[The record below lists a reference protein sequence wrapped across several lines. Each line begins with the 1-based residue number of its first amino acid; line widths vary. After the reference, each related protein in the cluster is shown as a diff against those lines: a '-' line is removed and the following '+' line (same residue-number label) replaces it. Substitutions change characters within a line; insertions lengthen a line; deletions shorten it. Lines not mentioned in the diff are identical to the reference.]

1 MVNYHKTTREIQELY
16 LSDNRPWI
24 IGLSGGKD
32 STCITQMVYYMLK
45 DLAPEKKNKEVHV
58 LSADTLVESPI
69 IELRIKKI
77 CKKIEKQA
85 KKDRLPIKA
94 KILRPELND
103 TFWVNLIGRGYPSPN
118 RWFRWCTDRL
128 KIKPMT
134 KYILEQVK
142 ENGEVIILLGAR
154 KTESGTRAQTM
165 AKYEIEN
172 FRLRKHS
179 SITGAYI
186 YTPIENWNFKEVWAY
201 LLQVPSPWRDNNRDL
216 VTFYRKCDRECP
228 LVIDKSTPA
237 CGGSRFGCW
246 VCTVVER
253 DRALE
258 GLIEDGETWLVPL
271 LEFRNWLKEIRND
284 ANYREVT
291 RKSEKKKK
299 IIVERFGREYIPPEH
314 RGHKILGPFTFETR
328 HEILRRLIRLQEQ
341 VTNRKISLISPEE
354 IKAIETMWIYE
365 GDNISSIA
373 DVLKFHKM
381 EGFTVSNALTRN
393 NLLDIKQLRKICNK
407 NRVPVHLIEQLL
419 IVEKDLSFLSRRTG
433 IYDRL
438 EKVIEEH
445 IINEML
451 TKNGVLR

>member
-1 MVNYHKTTREIQELY
+1 MINYYKTIREIQDLY
-16 LSDNRPWI
+16 LNDKRPWI

-32 STCITQMVYYMLK
+32 STCVTQMVYYMLK
-45 DLAPEKKNKEVHV
+45 NLPPYKRRKEVHV
-58 LSADTLVESPI
+58 LSADTLVESPM
-69 IELRIKKI
+69 IELRIKNV

-85 KKDRLPIKA
+85 KKDALPIKV
-94 KILRPELND
+94 KILHPKLND

-128 KIKPMT
+128 KIYPMT
-134 KYILEQVK
+134 KYIMEQVK

-165 AKYEIEN
+165 GKYEIED

-179 SITGAYI
+179 SIPGAYI
-186 YTPIENWNFKEVWAY
+186 YTPIEDWDYRDVWAY
-201 LLQVPSPWRDNNRDL
+201 LLQAPSPWRDNNRNL
-216 VTFYRKCDRECP
+216 ITFYRKADGECP

-253 DRALE
+253 DRSLE
-258 GLIEDGETWLVPL
+258 GLIEDGETWLESL

-284 ANYREVT
+284 PNYREGI
-291 RKSEKKKK
+291 RKNEKKKK
-299 IIVERFGREYIPPEH
+299 MVSERLGKEYIAQEH

-328 HEILRRLIRLQEQ
+328 HEILRRLIELQEQ
-341 VTNRKISLISPEE
+341 IMSREIPLISPEE
-354 IKAIETMWIYE
+354 IKAIETIWIYE

-373 DVLKFHKM
+373 DVLDFPKM
-381 EGFTVSNALTRN
+381 NDLTAYSPRN
-393 NLLDIKQLRKICNK
+393 NMLGLEQLSKICDK
-407 NRVPVHLIEQLL
+407 NRIPARLIEQLL
-419 IVEKDLSFLSRRTG
+419 IVEKDLSSLSRRTG

-438 EKVIEEH
+438 EKVIEEYV
-445 IINEML
+445 INEMA
-451 TKNGVLR
+451 TESGV